1 MNHRH
6 AKSELP
12 EEQTVTAWARLVRV
26 QAQLLARVHE
36 ALKAAH
42 LPPLAWYDVLL
53 ELHRSR
59 ESGLRQY
66 EIGDEVLLPKHNL
79 SRLIDRL
86 EHEGLVERIPCP
98 EDGRG
103 NIVRIT
109 TQGSALLKRMWP
121 VYGGVIHEQLEST
134 LTANEIAALGQV
146 LHKLSQGHAARVT
159 AGTEYKQQADADTAA
174 TTARVDRHRL
184 RK

>member
-1 MNHRH
+1 MDNRH
-6 AKSELP
+6 GKSDLP
-12 EEQTVTAWARLVRV
+12 GEQAVTAWARLVRV
-26 QAQLLARVHE
+26 QAQLLARVHD

-59 ESGLRQY
+59 DRGLRQY

-86 EHEGLVERIPCP
+86 EREGLVERIPCP

-109 TQGSALLKRMWP
+109 TLGSALLKRMWP

-134 LTANEIAALGQV
+134 LTASEIAALGKV
-146 LHKLSQGHAARVT
+146 LHKLSQARAARVT
-159 AGTEYKQQADADTAA
+159 AGAEADADAAA
-174 TTARVDRHRL
+174 TVAWPDHHPL
-184 RK
+184 EQ